1 MSSVNPLFK
10 LFVALQVWLYETSK
24 GRFGSTLGGQRL
36 ILLTTKGRK
45 SGRERTVP
53 VMKYLDGDDMY
64 VIASL
69 AGAPKHPAWFHN
81 LKADPAVRVRYGA
94 ETFSARAKIVEDP
107 AERERLW
114 NAIVAAMPRFG
125 EYQKKTTRVIPVVK
139 LERV

>member
-1 MSSVNPLFK
+1 MNPIFK

-24 GRFGSTLGGQRL
+24 GRFGSKMAGERL

-45 SGRERTVP
+45 TGRERTVP

-64 VIASL
+64 VMASL
-69 AGAPKHPAWFHN
+69 AGAPNHPAWFHN

-94 ETFSARAKIVEDP
+94 ETFAARAKIIEDP

-114 NAIVAAMPRFG
+114 KAIVAAMPRFG